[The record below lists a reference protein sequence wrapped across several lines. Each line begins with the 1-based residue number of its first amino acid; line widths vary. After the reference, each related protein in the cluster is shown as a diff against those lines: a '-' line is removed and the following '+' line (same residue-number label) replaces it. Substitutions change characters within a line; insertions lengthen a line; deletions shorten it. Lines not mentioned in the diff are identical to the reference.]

1 MNSTTLAP
9 RAGAVPEPLVD
20 IASISSRLFWLVRNS
35 MSGAAAGLHLPATVF
50 TRFSDAVAARDAIDE
65 TPPLSDHPQGLCR
78 LRDDVIV
85 DGVGPG
91 RVNWIHP
98 SGDVRVELVR
108 HPGSAEFYPVAA
120 IRRAVA
126 PRPRFEHEVVPVG
139 LREANLVVE
148 RLHRRLGKVQGHKF
162 AVGLR
167 RVADQELDGVAV
179 CARPVARHLDDGLT
193 AEVRRVAV
201 DPSVT
206 NGCTKLLGAIAKA
219 ASAMGY
225 RRLVTYTA
233 EGEGGASLYAAGWDP
248 IGRSAGGHWGSAGR
262 PRKAGPEE
270 GRKVVW
276 AKVLRGEERER

>member
-1 MNSTTLAP
+1 MNSTTMAP
-9 RAGAVPEPLVD
+9 KAGAVPELLVD

-35 MSGAAAGLHLPATVF
+35 MSGAAAGLQLPTKVF
-50 TRFSDAVAARDAIDE
+50 VRFSDVVAVRNAIDD
-65 TPPLSDHPQGLCR
+65 TPPLLDHPQGLCR

-98 SGDVRVELVR
+98 SGDVRVELAR
-108 HPGSAEFYPVAA
+108 HPGSAEFYPAAA
-120 IRRAVA
+120 IRQAVA
-126 PRPRFEHEVVPVG
+126 PRPRFEHEVVPIG

-162 AVGLR
+162 AIGLR
-167 RVADQELDGVAV
+167 RVADQELTGVAV

-201 DPSVT
+201 DPSVS
-206 NGCTKLLGAIAKA
+206 NACTKLLGAIAKA

-233 EGEGGASLYAAGWDP
+233 EDESGASLYAAGWDP
-248 IGRSAGGHWGSAGR
+248 IGRSAGGHWGSSRR
-262 PRKAGPEE
+262 PRRPGPQE

-276 AKVLRGEERER
+276 VKVLRGEGRER